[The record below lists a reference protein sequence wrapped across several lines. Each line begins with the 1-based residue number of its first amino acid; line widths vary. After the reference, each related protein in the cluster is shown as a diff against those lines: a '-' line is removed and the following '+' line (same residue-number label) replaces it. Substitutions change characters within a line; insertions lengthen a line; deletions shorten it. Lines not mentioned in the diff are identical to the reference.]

1 MPNSLSYQLGKFAVV
16 TGIALVVLGLL
27 LMAASRV
34 SFFGLGRLPGD
45 IAYKG
50 KHVTFYFPLVTCLLL
65 SVVATLIFWLIS
77 FLSRK

>member
-27 LMAASRV
+27 LMAGVRLG
-34 SFFGLGRLPGD
+34 FLNLGRLPGD

-50 KHVTFYFPLVTCLLL
+50 RNVSFYFPVVTCLL
-65 SVVATLIFWLIS
+65 IS
-77 FLSRK
+77 AIITAVMWVISYLRKP